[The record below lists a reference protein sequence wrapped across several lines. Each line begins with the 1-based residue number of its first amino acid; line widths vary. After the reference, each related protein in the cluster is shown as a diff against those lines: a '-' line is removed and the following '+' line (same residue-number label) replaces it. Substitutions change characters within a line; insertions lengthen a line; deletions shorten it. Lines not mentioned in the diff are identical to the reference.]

1 MPDTDEPNN
10 DYRWPQTIWE
20 NLDALRNAAPDDR
33 QAILCRLITAYEHPV
48 LQYLLAL
55 GFSDADAKDVAQQ
68 FFINVVDRRRLLDR
82 ADRAAGM
89 LRNFIRVALRQFAA
103 NYRRDAGAQIR
114 GGDIRHENLDDFSDE
129 LACEGAPDESFDR
142 AWANSVVAR
151 TEQRMI
157 AEYAAR
163 DSAALW
169 ETLRPNL
176 ERWCSEESQPE
187 AAARLG
193 TTPAALAMELHR
205 ARRRFAHILRN
216 LVAETSADLRET
228 EEDLRYLR
236 RLLSA

>member
-1 MPDTDEPNN
+1 VPETDEPKNE
-10 DYRWPQTIWE
+10 YRWPQTIWE
-20 NLDALRNAAPDDR
+20 NLDALRNATPQDR
-33 QAILCRLITAYEHPV
+33 HAILCTLITAYEHPV
-48 LQYLLAL
+48 LEYLFGL

-82 ADRAAGM
+82 AERSVGM
-89 LRNFIRVALRQFAA
+89 LRNFIRIAVRQFAS
-103 NYRRDAGAQIR
+103 NFRRDAGAQIR
-114 GGDIRHENLDDFSDE
+114 GGNFQHENLDDVSEE
-129 LACEGAPDESFDR
+129 LASEGAPDESFDR

-151 TEQRMI
+151 TELRMS

-163 DSAALW
+163 GGAALW

-187 AAARLG
+187 AATRIG

-205 ARRRFAHILRN
+205 ARKRYAHILRN
-216 LVAETSADLRET
+216 IVSETAANLHET
-228 EEDLRYLR
+228 EDDLRYLR